1 MQDSQLLEKAATIR
15 TFEYLALGSELKKQ
29 KKGPLQKG
37 QYKFLKYQINM
48 INNIRE

>member
-29 KKGPLQKG
+29 TATSKRS
-37 QYKFLKYQINM
+37 I
-48 INNIRE
+48 